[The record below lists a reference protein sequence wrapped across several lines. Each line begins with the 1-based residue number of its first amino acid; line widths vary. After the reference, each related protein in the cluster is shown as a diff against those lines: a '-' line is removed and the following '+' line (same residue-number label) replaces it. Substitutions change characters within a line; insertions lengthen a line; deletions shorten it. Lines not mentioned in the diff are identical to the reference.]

1 MLKRGYMGTYHQ
13 MSVKHL
19 DRYVNEFS
27 GRHNTQPLDT
37 INQMAAIAQGLVGK
51 NLKYRELIA

>member
-1 MLKRGYMGTYHQ
+1 MKQYIFAGTYHQ

-27 GRHNTQPLDT
+27 GRRNTRPLDT
-37 INQMAAIAQGLVGK
+37 VDQMTAIAQGLVGK
-51 NLKYRELIA
+51 NLCYRDLVA

>member
-1 MLKRGYMGTYHQ
+1 MKEYLFVGTSHQ
-13 MSVKHL
+13 MSVKYL

-37 INQMAAIAQGLVGK
+37 VDQMTAIAPGLVGK
-51 NLKYRELIA
+51 NLKYRDLAA